1 MTYIKARYSRD
12 GYSIVSTG
20 HAGTSESCTAISA
33 ILGALAGWVKN
44 NAGGAFSLGK
54 GEAMIAFPKGGGAE
68 TAMDVTVIGLQQVA
82 KVHPEDVN
90 IELTWE

>member
-1 MTYIKARYSRD
+1 MTRIKARYSRD

-33 ILGALAGWVKN
+33 ILGALAGWVNN
-44 NAGGAFSLGK
+44 NAGAFSLGK

-68 TAMDVTVIGLQQVA
+68 AVMDMTVIGLLQVQKA
-82 KVHPEDVN
+82 APEDVT
-90 IELTWE
+90 IELVWE

>member
-1 MTYIKARYSRD
+1 MTHIKAQYGRD
-12 GYSIVSTG
+12 GYSVVSVG

-33 ILGALAGWVKN
+33 ILGALAGWVNN
-44 NAGGAFSLGK
+44 NAGVFSLEK
-54 GEAMIAFPKGGGAE
+54 GDAMIAFPKGNGAE

-82 KVHPEDVN
+82 KVHPEDVS

>member
-1 MTYIKARYSRD
+1 MTRIKARYGRD
-12 GYSIVSTG
+12 GYSIVSIG

-44 NAGGAFSLGK
+44 NTGAFSLEK
-54 GEAMIAFPKGGGAE
+54 GENIITFPKCGGAE

-82 KVHPEDVN
+82 KVHPEDVS